1 MNEEMNQAVEAQE
14 IQPQE
19 PEIGKLWDEEGE
31 AATNQAGDQRLE
43 EPGEGEAQTSGD
55 PTSEEH
61 HEEAAEGDGQE
72 PGQQGATQ
80 EGQTSPPESF
90 TLRHMDDP
98 PVTVGREEVIRLA
111 QQGLDYERVR
121 TERDQLR
128 EYRAQA
134 DPALNLV
141 KTFAENSGMTLE
153 AYVDYC
159 RTQALIAQG
168 VNEATAKA
176 QVEMEKRQARMDAQT
191 RAAEPEQQRRQTAE
205 AEEQAKAAAQKR
217 DMEAFIGA
225 YPDVKADEIP
235 KEVWQ
240 KVAGGESLVTA
251 YTMYLNQQLR
261 AKMAAQE
268 QNRENAAKA
277 PGSLGTRGE
286 QGRKTIADYWD
297 EAEG

>member
-1 MNEEMNQAVEAQE
+1 MNEFENEVMEPEAQAPDVG
-14 IQPQE
+14 Q
-19 PEIGKLWDEEGE
+19 LWDGSEEDM
-31 AATNQAGDQRLE
+31 TNQAGDQRLE

-55 PTSEEH
+55 PASEEH
-61 HEEAAEGDGQE
+61 HEEAAEGAGQE
-72 PGQQGATQ
+72 PGQPTAPPEGEKQG
-80 EGQTSPPESF
+80 EGESF

-98 PVTVGREEVIRLA
+98 PLTVGREEVIRLA

-168 VNEATAKA
+168 VNEPTAKA
-176 QVEMEKRQARMDAQT
+176 QVEMEKQKARMDAQT
-191 RAAEPEQQRRQTAE
+191 RAEQAEQQRRQTAE
-205 AEEQAKAAAQKR
+205 AQAKAEAQKR

-268 QNRENAAKA
+268 QNKKAAATA

-286 QGRKTIADYWD
+286 QGKKGLAEFWD
-297 EAEG
+297 EAED